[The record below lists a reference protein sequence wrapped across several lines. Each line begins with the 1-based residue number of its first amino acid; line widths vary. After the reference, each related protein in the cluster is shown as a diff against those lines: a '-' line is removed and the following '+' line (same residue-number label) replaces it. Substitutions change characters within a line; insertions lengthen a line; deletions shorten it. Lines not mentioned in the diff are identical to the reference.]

1 MGEKEMERVCVYC
14 GSREGG
20 RPAYAEATRTLGA
33 ALVRRGLGLVYG
45 GGGVG
50 LMGVLAD
57 TVLAAGGEVTGV
69 IPRALLA
76 REVGKTGLTEQL
88 VVGSMHQRK
97 ATMEVRADG
106 FIALPGGLGTLEEL
120 CEVLTW
126 AQLGLHGKPIG
137 LLDVEGC
144 YSSLVN
150 WLDRAVDDGFV
161 EPVHRSMLLVATDV
175 EQLLDAMDSY
185 KAPEV
190 TKWLDPSMT

>member
-1 MGEKEMERVCVYC
+1 MKTICVYC
-14 GSREGG
+14 GSREGDNP
-20 RPAYAEATRTLGA
+20 RYAEATKALGA
-33 ALVRRGLGLVYG
+33 ALVRRGLSLVYG

-57 TVLAAGGEVTGV
+57 SVASAGGEVTGV

-97 ATMEVRADG
+97 ATMEERADG

-120 CEVLTW
+120 LEVLTW
-126 AQLGLHGKPIG
+126 AQLGMHGKPIG
-137 LLDVEGC
+137 LLNVDG
-144 YSSLVN
+144 YFDALVA
-150 WLDRAVDDGFV
+150 WLERSVADGFV
-161 EPVHRSMLLVATDV
+161 EPVHRSMLIVETDV
-175 EQLLDAMDSY
+175 EALLDKMGDY
-185 KAPEV
+185 QAPAV